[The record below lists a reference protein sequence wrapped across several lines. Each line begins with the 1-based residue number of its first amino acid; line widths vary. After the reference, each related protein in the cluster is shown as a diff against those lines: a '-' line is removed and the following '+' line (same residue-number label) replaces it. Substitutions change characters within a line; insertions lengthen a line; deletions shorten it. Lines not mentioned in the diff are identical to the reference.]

1 MPGKPMSG
9 TMTMHDRSREIDRF
23 VERVRDHWQ
32 VPGVAI
38 AVVNEGVPIYVQA
51 YGVAS
56 LADGTSADIHTAF
69 PIGSCSK
76 AFTGFIAAVLVDS
89 GVIKWDD
96 PLRKLL
102 PTLTLHDPWV
112 AEHITIRDALAN
124 RTGLSRA
131 SLAEYG
137 SDLSLYEV
145 IEHAREIQPTCEFR
159 DRFSYCNVGFVA
171 AAEALSAAAG
181 MPFAALLRDRLRL
194 QGCQSASRKR
204 RSSSKHRSAAL
215 PGRHRG
221 YRGACHAAC
230 EPDGSEWSNAECS

>member
-38 AVVNEGVPIYVQA
+38 AVVNEGVPIYVQV

-69 PIGSCSK
+69 PLGSCSK
-76 AFTGFIAAVLVDS
+76 AFTGFIAAVLVDN
-89 GVIKWDD
+89 GLIEWDD
-96 PLRKLL
+96 PLRKFL

-145 IEHAREIQPTCEFR
+145 IEHAREIQPTCFACA
-159 DRFSYCNVGFVA
+159 FAPTSTASN
-171 AAEALSAAAG
+171 LSTG
-181 MPFAALLRDRLRL
+181 PP
-194 QGCQSASRKR
+194 GSGEPVSNE
-204 RSSSKHRSAAL
+204 L
-215 PGRHRG
+215 PVR
-221 YRGACHAAC
+221 
-230 EPDGSEWSNAECS
+230 